1 MKHKFKKEVHI
12 TVCIFLL
19 IITIGL
25 TLYIDYYKKIGYK
38 VFINTDTN
46 LKDIFK
52 DKITV
57 FVGQSGAG
65 KSSLLNKLDSKLN
78 LKTGE
83 VSYALNRGKHT
94 TTTSKYYIWD
104 KNSSII
110 DTPGI
115 RSLDVSSFSVKE
127 IENYFKEFKNID
139 EKCKYKDCLHYKEK
153 NIDCAIKR
161 KVEEGLIN
169 KDRYESYIRIIDS
182 LIK

>member
-1 MKHKFKKEVHI
+1 MENNEI
-12 TVCIFLL
+12 
-19 IITIGL
+19 
-25 TLYIDYYKKIGYK
+25 
-38 VFINTDTN
+38 
-46 LKDIFK
+46 
-52 DKITV
+52 
-57 FVGQSGAG
+57 
-65 KSSLLNKLDSKLN
+65 
-78 LKTGE
+78 KTGCL
-83 VSYALNRGKHT
+83 SNKSNRGKHT